1 MKLQPKPIEALG
13 HNAYKDGVMDLRKWR
28 RQINAIVKRYGLGP
42 MANAHDSAEAH
53 RKLRL
58 KLRSVTHRKINHR

>member
-1 MKLQPKPIEALG
+1 MKLQPKPVEALG

-28 RQINAIVKRYGLGP
+28 RQINAIVKHYGLGTQCGRT
-42 MANAHDSAEAH
+42 SAEAH